1 METKTITPAV
11 IAAAAGLLQ
20 PFAPELTPTGLV
32 AAIKAYSPSGKKQKN
47 DDRPLTR
54 REAAELLQVS
64 LNTVTKYMKTGKLR
78 KITLTARSCRI
89 DAASVRKLLS
99 AEPENAE

>member
-32 AAIKAYSPSGKKQKN
+32 AAIREYTPGKKPKN

-54 REAAELLQVS
+54 REAAELLQCS
-64 LNTVTKYMKTGKLR
+64 LNTVTKYMKSGKLR

-89 DAASVRKLLS
+89 DAASVKKLLS